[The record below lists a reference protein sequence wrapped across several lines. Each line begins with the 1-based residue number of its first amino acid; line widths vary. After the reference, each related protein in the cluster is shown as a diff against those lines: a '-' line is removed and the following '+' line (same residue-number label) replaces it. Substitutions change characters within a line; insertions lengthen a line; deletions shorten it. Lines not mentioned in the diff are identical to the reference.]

1 MRRAN
6 RLNRRPAPQRMGKE
20 VIVSREGNIGRVT
33 VNRPEQL
40 NAMNA
45 AARSAIA
52 AAFEQFGADPEVR
65 AIILAGTGEKSFIAG
80 ADLGEFAASGE
91 LDPERMRDE
100 WRMTDVAASCP
111 TPIIAMVD
119 GFCLGGGMELA
130 MACDLRVASDRSR
143 FGQPEINL
151 GILPG
156 AGGTQRLPRLAGEGR
171 ALELMLTGRMI
182 PAEEAKRYGIVNF
195 VWPAEELEARTVELA
210 EQIASK
216 PAFAAERIK
225 RATRSGL
232 PLAEGLRNEQKLFA
246 ECFNSPDGK
255 EGIAAFL
262 EKRKPRFNR

>member
-1 MRRAN
+1 
-6 RLNRRPAPQRMGKE
+6 
-20 VIVSREGNIGRVT
+20 
-33 VNRPEQL
+33 
-40 NAMNA
+40 MNA
-45 AARSAIA
+45 AVRGAIA
-52 AAFEQFGADPEVR
+52 AAFEQFGADREVR
-65 AIILAGTGEKSFIAG
+65 AIILAGAGEKSFIAG
-80 ADLGEFAASGE
+80 ADLTEFAASGE
-91 LDPERMRDE
+91 LNRERMRDE
-100 WRMTDVAASCP
+100 WRMTDVAAACP

-130 MACDLRVASDRSR
+130 MACDLRVASDRSK

-182 PAEEAKRYGIVNF
+182 PAEEAERYGIVNF
-195 VWPAEELEARTVELA
+195 VWPAKELEARTVELA

-232 PLAEGLRNEQKLFA
+232 PLAEGLRNEQELFA

-255 EGIAAFL
+255 EGVAAFL

>member
-1 MRRAN
+1 
-6 RLNRRPAPQRMGKE
+6 MGKE
-20 VIVSREGNIGRVT
+20 VIVSREGNIGRIT

-52 AAFEQFGADPEVR
+52 AAFEQFGTDPEVR

-156 AGGTQRLPRLAGEGR
+156 AGGTAQSFRRPRHL
-171 ALELMLTGRMI
+171 
-182 PAEEAKRYGIVNF
+182 
-195 VWPAEELEARTVELA
+195 
-210 EQIASK
+210 
-216 PAFAAERIK
+216 
-225 RATRSGL
+225 
-232 PLAEGLRNEQKLFA
+232 
-246 ECFNSPDGK
+246 SPDAPARAARPPWLAPARA
-255 EGIAAFL
+255 IA
-262 EKRKPRFNR
+262 

>member
-1 MRRAN
+1 MAN
-6 RLNRRPAPQRMGKE
+6 E
-20 VIVSREGNIGRVT
+20 VIVLQEGHIGRVT
-33 VNRPEQL
+33 VNRPKQL
-40 NAMNA
+40 NAMNSA
-45 AARSAIA
+45 TRSAIVE
-52 AAFEQFGADPEVR
+52 AFEQFGSDPEVR
-65 AIILAGTGEKSFIAG
+65 AIILAGAGEKSFIAG
-80 ADLGEFAASGE
+80 ADLAEFAASGE
-91 LDPERMRDE
+91 LDSAKMRNE
-100 WRMTDVAASCP
+100 WHMTEVAAACP

-182 PAEEAKRYGIVNF
+182 DAAEAERYGIVNF
-195 VWPAEELEARTVELA
+195 VWPADVLEELTLELA

-216 PAFAAERIK
+216 AAFAAERVK

-232 PLAEGLRNEQKLFA
+232 ALEEGLQHERELFA

-255 EGIAAFL
+255 EGVAAFL
-262 EKRKPRFNR
+262 EKRKPRFNRS